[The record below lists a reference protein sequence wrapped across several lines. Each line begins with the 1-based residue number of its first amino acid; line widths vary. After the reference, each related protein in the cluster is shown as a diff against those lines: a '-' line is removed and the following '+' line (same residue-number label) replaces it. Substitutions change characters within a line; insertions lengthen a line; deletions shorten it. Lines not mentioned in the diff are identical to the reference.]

1 MRVQTNLKILEN
13 LLPESYTTCRKQ
25 QVGNNSALNTFE
37 ALRLESMPYIY
48 TASSERCITCRRTPG
63 YSPPPKESTNLTHAA
78 KMAAKKI
85 VLCHRIKN
93 PPPGKSIFMHSQFA
107 DSGTGHSIT
116 LFCLT
121 QKKKRRT
128 LLEGAKRMPVKML
141 LTSKIL

>member
-85 VLCHRIKN
+85 VLNPESRIHPLESLSLCTPSLQTVGQDIQSLFSALHRRRR
-93 PPPGKSIFMHSQFA
+93 G
-107 DSGTGHSIT
+107 GHY
-116 LFCLT
+116 
-121 QKKKRRT
+121 
-128 LLEGAKRMPVKML
+128 
-141 LTSKIL
+141 